1 MNTDLVGKV
10 LSIAVRPD
18 KRATL
23 KEIPVANAVADGG
36 IDGDHAVAPTRGIT
50 FISAKQWNDTLGELG
65 ADLPWHTRRAN
76 VLIDAP
82 SLGHWIGKT
91 IRVGEVEVEI
101 LDETRPCQLMDQLHN
116 GLRAALKPDCR
127 GGVLGRVSKSGSF
140 RVGDTAEVIT
150 K

>member
-1 MNTDLVGKV
+1 MAQDTIGKV

-18 KRATL
+18 KRATPT
-23 KEIPVANAVADGG
+23 EIPVANAVADGG
-36 IDGDHAVAPTRGIT
+36 IDGDHTVAPTRGIT
-50 FISAKQWNDTLGELG
+50 FISAKQWTDTMGELG

-82 SLGHWIGKT
+82 SLGHLIGKT
-91 IRVGEVEVEI
+91 IRVGNVEVEI

-127 GGVLGRVSKSGSF
+127 GGVLGRVRKSGSF
-140 RVGDTAEVIT
+140 RVGDTAEEVT
-150 K
+150 L